1 MGQQCPTVPLQGAW
15 GRLLASRGRHSAG
28 EDQGVIDFLKQHQPL
43 IAWLLPI
50 VVTFAGVWLGSRV
63 QAGGGVAQAKAAKEA
78 AETAATATLQAVR
91 EQADHA
97 ASAAHAAALREQRIS
112 AATNLIRADRAFGRV
127 LHTMFREP
135 DTGAST
141 PAYDELLHAWGVVQL
156 VAPLSLTTASTRVLN
171 AAQNVQGLARQ
182 RGEAYRLHM
191 QLTNVRAWMPEYE
204 DARRAVE
211 ALDAF
216 RAAYEADTA
225 DMVEVHD
232 AASAALGRLPG
243 LSTPQVAALLG
254 DCREP
259 EIGPLLDQCWRE
271 HDEAMKEFLS
281 CARTVLGIND

>member
-1 MGQQCPTVPLQGAW
+1 M
-15 GRLLASRGRHSAG
+15 
-28 EDQGVIDFLKQHQPL
+28 IDFLKQHQPL

>member
-1 MGQQCPTVPLQGAW
+1 M
-15 GRLLASRGRHSAG
+15 
-28 EDQGVIDFLKQHQPL
+28 IDFLKQHQSL

-63 QAGGGVAQAKAAKEA
+63 QAGGGVAQAKAAREA

-135 DTGAST
+135 DTGVST

-156 VAPLSLTTASTRVLN
+156 VAPISLTTASTRVLN

-204 DARRAVE
+204 DARRAVD

-232 AASAALGRLPG
+232 AASAALGQLPS

-254 DCREP
+254 DCMEP